1 VQLYAIKSKLI
12 LPGDSVAARFV
23 EALSVARLRVKN
35 GDILAI
41 ASKVVSLSEKNIVS
55 LGNVKPTVLARRLG
69 RRFDMHPAFAQVV
82 VNESDAMYGGVPG
95 VLLTLKNGN
104 ATANSGV
111 DRKNAPGD
119 SVIPWPVNPQRSADG
134 IRRSVLQKLR
144 KRVGVVI
151 VDSRVTP
158 LRLGTTGLAI
168 ACSGFQPVR
177 DSRGIRD
184 LYGRKARITFH
195 AVADGIAGAAQL
207 LMGETRETVP
217 FVVVRRAP
225 VELSSR
231 KGSGSMTLPVKDCLY
246 MSQMP
251 PPRFFP
257 SRNRPLSAPISNLN
271 KHMKIQGNTHAENV
285 KNPRPNQAQ
294 TMLPSA

>member
-1 VQLYAIKSKLI
+1 MQLYALKSKLI
-12 LPGDSVAARFV
+12 LPGDSIAARLI
-23 EALSVARLRVKN
+23 ESLSAARLRLNN
-35 GDILAI
+35 GDIIAV
-41 ASKVVSLSEKNIVS
+41 ASKIVSLSERNLIS
-55 LGNVKPTVLARRLG
+55 LGTVKPTARAERLG
-69 RRFDMHPAFAQVV
+69 RRFELLPGFAQVV
-82 VNESDAMYGGVPG
+82 LREADAVYGGVPG

-119 SVIPWPVNPQRSADG
+119 SVIPWPVNPQRSADR
-134 IRRSVLQKLR
+134 IRKSINQKLG

-177 DSRGIRD
+177 DNRGIRD

-251 PPRFFP
+251 
-257 SRNRPLSAPISNLN
+257 RPLVT
-271 KHMKIQGNTHAENV
+271 NTS
-285 KNPRPNQAQ
+285 R
-294 TMLPSA
+294 